1 MLSILLIL
9 LLLPCPVAADET
21 APAEESIVAEEGAAA
36 ENSAVAE
43 ETAVAEGSAA
53 AEDAAAT
60 EETSATENTAG
71 AEETADAKERV
82 VLTIGDLATRSGN
95 RYDENLGLWQ
105 YLAELV
111 GVEIR
116 YVYLSTEEYAAGLAS
131 GDLPDIV
138 ATDKNL
144 SMILENGV
152 ALDAD
157 PYLEEYCPNFFRGD
171 TRLTYDVFKQLGGEG
186 SGFYFFPAK
195 IGYNGV
201 GYSNETSA
209 RGYVV
214 RWDYYRE
221 LGYTPINNV

>member
-53 AEDAAAT
+53 AE
-60 EETSATENTAG
+60 
-71 AEETADAKERV
+71 ETADAKERV

-116 YVYLSTEEYAAGLAS
+116 YVYLSTEEWTQRLRSAA
-131 GDLPDIV
+131 
-138 ATDKNL
+138 KNIWL
-144 SMILENGV
+144 V
-152 ALDAD
+152 
-157 PYLEEYCPNFFRGD
+157 
-171 TRLTYDVFKQLGGEG
+171 
-186 SGFYFFPAK
+186 
-195 IGYNGV
+195 
-201 GYSNETSA
+201 
-209 RGYVV
+209 
-214 RWDYYRE
+214 
-221 LGYTPINNV
+221 